1 MRLKFNITARTF
13 YFYKLNC
20 LDIPGDWWISFSR
33 RWIPSQSGLD
43 GDIRRA
49 GEKL

>member
-1 MRLKFNITARTF
+1 MRLKFSTARTF
-13 YFYKLNC
+13 YFNKLNC

-33 RWIPSQSGLD
+33 WTASQSGLD